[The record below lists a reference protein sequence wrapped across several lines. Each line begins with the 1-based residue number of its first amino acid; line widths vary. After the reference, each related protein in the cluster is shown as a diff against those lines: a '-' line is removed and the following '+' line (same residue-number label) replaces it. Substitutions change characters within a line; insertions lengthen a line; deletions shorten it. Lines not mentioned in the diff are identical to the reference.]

1 MSNLTGQQIKDT
13 YEGLLNLQD
22 STTGITNSFQAIQD
36 GLGNDTGAQIKQD
49 GFYSNNLS
57 AGTYNDIFE
66 YPGRWTP
73 PTYSATTSADYG
85 NTGTTGFFLSSTN
98 VVADTNLTGLSAA
111 TDSNVYP
118 VPFYLYKGEMFR
130 GITLWVRSGAT
141 TNAKIALYQS
151 VMRPGNFASTGIQS
165 LAPGQLV
172 TEIGEINCSVGGLK
186 SLDFTTP
193 YVVPYTGV
201 YFIMIKIGATA
212 NLRLAGQNSFIQ
224 LPQGR
229 WSSTQNAPSSW
240 RVDNAPLYTINQ
252 SQPYQ
257 ALYYTNRTYADP
269 FPTTFDYT
277 TNSSAWAQG
286 ITLGLFY
293 ENQFQEI

>member
-141 TNAKIALYQS
+141 TNAKIALYEPVIRS
-151 VMRPGNFASTGIQS
+151 GNWASTGIQS

-172 TEIGEINCSVGGLK
+172 TEIGEINCSVGGIK

-201 YFIMIKIGATA
+201 YFIMVKIGATA
-212 NLRLAGQNSFIQ
+212 NLRLAGQTSFIQ
-224 LPQGR
+224 LPSAR
-229 WSSTQNAPSSW
+229 WSGQQGGPSTW
-240 RVDNAPLYTINQ
+240 RVDTAPLYSLNQ

-257 ALYYTNRTYADP
+257 ALYYTNRTYADS

-277 TNSSAWAQG
+277 TNAAAWSQG
-286 ITLGLFY
+286 ITLGLY
-293 ENQFQEI
+293 YVNQYQEI